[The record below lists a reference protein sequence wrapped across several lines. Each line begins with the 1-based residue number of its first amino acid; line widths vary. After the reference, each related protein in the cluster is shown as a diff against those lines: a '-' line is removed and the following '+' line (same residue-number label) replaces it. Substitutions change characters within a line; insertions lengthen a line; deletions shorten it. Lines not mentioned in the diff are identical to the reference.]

1 MKFILA
7 TVMMGLSHSNW
18 MHRDIHHILAI
29 RRMKM
34 ITRYY
39 YIAFYIVL
47 MLGILIGVF
56 AQRVMQ

>member
-1 MKFILA
+1 MFDAKSWQL
-7 TVMMGLSHSNW
+7 GKDGSPHGE
-18 MHRDIHHILAI
+18 